1 MIRRHLILTAPIL
14 ALLGIAALALSAC
27 GKPAEKAAAGAT
39 PAELTFSILSAENQ
53 TSMEPLWAPLLAD
66 MSEAIGV
73 PVKPY
78 FATNYTSLVEAMRFK
93 QVQMGWFS
101 AAPALQAVRRADAEV
116 LGRVV
121 DAGGDATYKSVI
133 IVRKGSGI
141 TLDKLL
147 KCDKSLTFGLGD
159 TQSTSGTLAPM
170 TYLFTPNNVEPVK
183 CFKSVRSASHQANA
197 FSVANGVLDA
207 ATNNT
212 VGILFFQRQSPAMA
226 EKIEVIWT
234 SPPLPESS
242 IVVRKDLDPAL
253 KEKIRQF
260 FLTYGTGTD
269 AKAETQREVLKGL
282 AYGGFRPANDS
293 YLDPVREME
302 AGEALAAAK
311 RSGDQGRVAKAQ
323 AEFDKIRAEAA
334 QARAIEPAAAP

>member
-1 MIRRHLILTAPIL
+1 MIRRTLILA
-14 ALLGIAALALSAC
+14 AGVAALALAGCS
-27 GKPAEKAAAGAT
+27 KPEPKADAT
-39 PAELTFSILSAENQ
+39 AKPTELTFSILSAENQ
-53 TSMEPLWAPLLAD
+53 TSMEPLWTPLLD
-66 MSEAIGV
+66 EMSAQIGV
-73 PVKPY
+73 KVKPF

-93 QVQMGWFS
+93 QVQIGWFS
-101 AAPALQAVRRADAEV
+101 ASPALQAVNRSDGEV

-133 IVRKGSGI
+133 IVKKGSGI
-141 TLDKLL
+141 TLDKVLA
-147 KCDKSLTFGLGD
+147 CDHSLNFGMGD

-170 TYLFTPNNVEPVK
+170 AYLFTPKNIDPAK
-183 CFKSVRSASHQANA
+183 CFKTVRSASHQANV
-197 FSVANGVLDA
+197 FSVANGVLDV

-212 VGILFFQRQSPAMA
+212 VGLIFAARQNKEMA
-226 EKIEVIWT
+226 DKIEVIWT

-269 AKAETQREVLKGL
+269 EKAAKQREVLKGL
-282 AYGGFRPANDS
+282 AYGGFRPADNS

-302 AGEALAAAK
+302 AAEDLAAAK
-311 RSGDQGRVAKAQ
+311 RAGDAG
-323 AEFDKIRAEAA
+323 KIAAA
-334 QARAIEPAAAP
+334 QAAFEKIQAEASAKRAMEPAPK

>member
-1 MIRRHLILTAPIL
+1 MIRRTLILTVA
-14 ALLGIAALALSAC
+14 AAALALSAC
-27 GKPAEKAAAGAT
+27 GKPEEKSAAAGAPT
-39 PAELTFSILSAENQ
+39 ELTFSILSAENQ

-66 MSEAIGV
+66 LSDSIGV
-73 PVKPY
+73 KVKPY

-101 AAPALQAVRRADAEV
+101 ASPALQAVRRADGEV

-121 DAGGDATYKSVI
+121 DAGGEATYKSVI
-133 IVRKGSGI
+133 IVKKGSGI
-141 TLDKLL
+141 TLEKLL
-147 KCDKSLTFGLGD
+147 KCDKTLTFGLGD

-170 TYLFTPNNVEPVK
+170 TYLFTPRGIEPNK
-183 CFKSVRSASHQANA
+183 CFKAVRSASHQANV

-212 VGILFFQRQSPAMA
+212 VGLVFAKRQNETVGNSV
-226 EKIEVIWT
+226 EVIWE

-269 AKAETQREVLKGL
+269 EKAAKQREVLKGL
-282 AYGGFRPANDS
+282 AYGGFKPADNS

-302 AGEALAAAK
+302 AAEALAAAK
-311 RSGDQGRVAKAQ
+311 RSGDQGRIAKAQ
-323 AEFDKIRAEAA
+323 AEFEKVRAEAA
-334 QARAIEPAAAP
+334 QARAIEPTAAP